1 MGSVEASVNKNMTT
15 ELAINSHLGGSVEAS
30 VNKNMFTRIDSIRL
44 GVTNC
49 DSLCWVQ
56 IIE

>member
-1 MGSVEASVNKNMTT
+1 MTT
-15 ELAINSHLGGSVEAS
+15 KLTNNSHLGGSVEAS

-56 IIE
+56 IID